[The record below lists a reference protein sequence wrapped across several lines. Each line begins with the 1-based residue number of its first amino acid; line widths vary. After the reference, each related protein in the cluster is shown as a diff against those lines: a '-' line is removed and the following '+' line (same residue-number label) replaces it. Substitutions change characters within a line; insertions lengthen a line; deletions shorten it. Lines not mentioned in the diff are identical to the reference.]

1 MPYCSTRSAAAFAH
15 PGDDRRHEHWHV
27 MAIIQKGPQRQ
38 VGAPPPPASAVSD
51 DQIFHSVWYV
61 SLLLMVL
68 AAMVPL
74 ARSRRHWLRH
84 AAWWVLIAGFL
95 FALYRVFEWAA
106 A

>member
-1 MPYCSTRSAAAFAH
+1 M
-15 PGDDRRHEHWHV
+15 
-27 MAIIQKGPQRQ
+27 
-38 VGAPPPPASAVSD
+38 SD
-51 DQIFHSVWYV
+51 DQIFQAVWYV

-84 AAWWVLIAGFL
+84 AAWWVLIGGFL
-95 FALYRVFEWAA
+95 FALYRVFECAA